1 LPGATL
7 KASDKIKKQN
17 LFTNESTEEKNQSH
31 QDIQLQ
37 K

>member
-1 LPGATL
+1 
-7 KASDKIKKQN
+7 

-37 K
+37 KWTTSYFRNTVRISEL